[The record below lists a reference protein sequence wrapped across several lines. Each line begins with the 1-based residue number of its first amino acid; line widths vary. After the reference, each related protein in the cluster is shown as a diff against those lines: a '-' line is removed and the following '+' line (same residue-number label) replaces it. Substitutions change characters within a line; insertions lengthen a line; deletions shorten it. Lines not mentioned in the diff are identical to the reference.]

1 MSQELFDL
9 VPEYV
14 LGTLGAEDARR
25 VDDAIVT
32 SAALQRAVDEAREAF
47 AQAGAALAPV
57 TPGPA
62 LRRRILAS
70 LSEPDRFR
78 PFFAELCRMLALPL
92 STVRTLLR
100 KLDEG
105 AGWKAIVPGI
115 DMLPIA
121 AGPSLAGADAT
132 FLRLRPGAR
141 FPRHQHVGSEAA
153 LVLAGTGHDQ
163 GHVYGPGD
171 VITYAPGTQHD
182 FFAGEGRDLVLVVVH
197 HGVKFV

>member
-1 MSQELFDL
+1 
-9 VPEYV
+9 V
-14 LGTLGAEDARR
+14 LGTLGAEDTRR
-25 VDDAIVT
+25 VDEAIAT

-47 AQAGAALAPV
+47 TQAGAALAPV
-57 TPGPA
+57 TPGPE

-78 PFFAELCRMLALPL
+78 PFFAALCRMLALPL
-92 STVRTLLR
+92 SAVRTLLR

-105 AGWKAIVPGI
+105 AGWKVIVPGI
-115 DMLPIA
+115 EVLPIA
-121 AGPSLAGADAT
+121 AGPSLGADAT
-132 FLRLRPGAR
+132 FLRLRPGTR
-141 FPRHQHVGSEAA
+141 FPRHEHVGSEEA

-163 GHVYGPGD
+163 GQVYGPGD
-171 VITYAPGTQHD
+171 VITYPPGTQHE